1 MGSNFIAFV
10 HNSKKEGQVNEPMTE
25 QTTGTTKQFIMNVLN
40 GLSLAILIALIPSAL
55 LGELTKAILPY
66 FPSLQFILDATTIAM
81 RLLPAIIGLAVAM
94 QFGRS
99 TLEAGTIAIATHV
112 GSGAVRIEE
121 GTFLMAGIGDVITAG
136 VTAGLATFFVIK
148 LAPRLKTYT
157 VVVLPMTV
165 IVVAGGIGTFLL
177 TYISQITTSVGSI
190 IMTLTDLQPILMGI
204 LIAMA
209 FSLIIVSPISTVGI
223 ATAISLSGVAAGAAN
238 LGVVAAGFGLA
249 IAGWQA
255 NATGTSIA
263 HFLGSPKIQM
273 ANFIR
278 RPVMMLPVLANA
290 AILGALAGILRIEGT
305 PISAGFGVSGLIGP
319 INALHLMPGGFALFN
334 VLLVIVLFG
343 IIPVALGI
351 FFYRLFA
358 RTSLV
363 ASEHYR
369 LDFD

>member
-1 MGSNFIAFV
+1 
-10 HNSKKEGQVNEPMTE
+10 MTE
-25 QTTGTTKQFIMNVLN
+25 EKLTGKQFLMNVLN

-66 FPSLQFILDATTIAM
+66 VPSLQFILDATTIAM
-81 RLLPAIIGLAVAM
+81 RLLPVIIGVAVAM

-99 TLEAGTIAIATHV
+99 ALEAGTIGIATQV
-112 GSGAVRIEE
+112 GSGAIRIEE
-121 GTFLMAGIGDVITAG
+121 GAFLMAGIGDVITAG
-136 VTAGLATFFVIK
+136 VTAALATFLVMQ
-148 LAPRLKTYT
+148 LSPRLKTYT
-157 VVVLPMTV
+157 VLVLPMTV
-165 IVVAGGIGTFLL
+165 IVVAGGIGAFLL
-177 TYISQITTSVGSI
+177 TYISQITTYVGTI
-190 IMTLTDLQPILMGI
+190 IMTMTELQPIVMGM

-249 IAGWQA
+249 IAGWQM

-273 ANFIR
+273 ANFVR
-278 RPVMMLPVLANA
+278 RPIMMLPVLANA

-319 INALHLMPGGFALFN
+319 VNALHLMPGGFALWN
-334 VLLVIVLFG
+334 VMLVVVLFG
-343 IIPVALGI
+343 LIPIALGI
-351 FFYRLFA
+351 LFYRLFN
-358 RTSLV
+358 RTSLIQPD
-363 ASEHYR
+363 HYR